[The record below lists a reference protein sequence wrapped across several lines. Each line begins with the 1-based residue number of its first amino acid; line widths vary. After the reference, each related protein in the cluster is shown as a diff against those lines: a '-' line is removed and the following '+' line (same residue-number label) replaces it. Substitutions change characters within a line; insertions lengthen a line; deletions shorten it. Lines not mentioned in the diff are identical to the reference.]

1 MRVAS
6 LIANVLPGRT
16 TAIKGVRFP
25 MIRTRLFCHLF
36 YLLLILISP
45 FTIFAQST
53 SLKITTSDEA
63 GRPLAMVKIEIKK
76 AGTVIAT
83 MTTDESGIAV
93 IPTLPAGTYE
103 LSATKEG
110 LEPRIK
116 SDLVVTGGV
125 LNEVELLMVPKVNI
139 TDTINVTASTAAT
152 NPIEQGASA
161 STDISRQQAKDTAI
175 RPHTVA
181 DALPLVPGIVRD
193 LQGQLKISGSSENR
207 SALLV
212 NAMDVTDPATG
223 QFGMTIPIDSV
234 QALNVYKSPFFAQ
247 YGRFTAGVVSVET
260 RRGGD
265 KWNFELNDPFPEF
278 RFLRRHLRGLHSATP
293 RINFNG
299 PLIKNKLY
307 FTQGIEYALKKN
319 RVLSLTFPNNETV
332 NESVNSFS
340 QFDYLGLS
348 NHAMTATVHI
358 APRHSK
364 WVNLDFFN
372 HRPVTPNMA
381 AHDYTTTFIDRWTL
395 GTNLLETNISF
406 KDAKQDVWAQGKQE
420 MFLSPT
426 GNSGNYFNEQNR
438 DSSRLEWM
446 EILTFRPVHKFGVHN
461 FKVGSDITRTHNQG
475 QFFAR
480 PVNIV
485 NTVGQL
491 LKRIEF
497 VGGSQYDRKDLEISG
512 FGQDHWVITK
522 NFSFD
527 YGLRFERQGIT
538 ETQRFAPRAGFAWT
552 PFGDQKTVV
561 RGGFGLFYD
570 RVPLNVYSFSSY
582 PDQVITTYG
591 ANGAMIDGPRRFYNF
606 TDRSEASRSIFI
618 RSNKNAIGNFA
629 PHTATSLIEIEQ
641 PVNSHLRFRAN
652 YQQSTSSGLIM
663 VTPTI
668 VNGRDSLALSS
679 RAKAKYHQIELT
691 SRVSWKDDQ
700 QLFLSYVHS
709 RSRGDLNEFNNY
721 LGSYPY
727 PIVRP
732 NQYTNLPGDLPH
744 RFLAWGTVK
753 LPWKVTWLPMA
764 EWRNGTPYSVVDA
777 GQNYVGIPNNDKYRF
792 PNFFSFDSRL
802 RKDFK
807 VNDKYSVRVSVS
819 GFNITN
825 HFNPPS
831 LHNNIADP
839 QFGLFFGQNT
849 RRIRLDFDVLF

>member
-1 MRVAS
+1 MLRMRSFFFVFAF
-6 LIANVLPGRT
+6 A
-16 TAIKGVRFP
+16 
-25 MIRTRLFCHLF
+25 
-36 YLLLILISP
+36 LLSP
-45 FTIFAQST
+45 FTIFAQT
-53 SLKITTSDEA
+53 TNLKITATDEA
-63 GRPLAMVKIEIKK
+63 GKPLAAVKIEL
-76 AGTVIAT
+76 AGAVAVTVV
-83 MTTDESGIAV
+83 TDEKGQAT
-93 IPTLPAGTYE
+93 IPNLAAGTYK
-103 LSATKEG
+103 LTATKEG
-110 LEPRIK
+110 LEPRTK
-116 SDLVVTGGV
+116 TDLVITAGV
-125 LNEVELLMVPKVNI
+125 PNELELLMVPKVNI
-139 TDTINVTASTAAT
+139 TDTVNVTASNAAA
-152 NPIEQGASA
+152 NPLEQGAA
-161 STDISRQQAKDTAI
+161 ATTEVSRQQAKDTAI

-181 DALPLVPGIVRD
+181 DALPLIPGVVRD
-193 LQGQLKISGSSENR
+193 LQGQLHISGSGENR
-207 SALLV
+207 NALLV

-234 QALNVYKSPFFAQ
+234 QTLNVYKSPFFAQ

-278 RFLRRHLRGLHSATP
+278 RFLRRHLRGMHSATP

-340 QFDYLGLS
+340 QFDYIGLK

-372 HRPVTPNMA
+372 RRPVTPNMA

-395 GTNLLETNISF
+395 GTNLLETNLSV
-406 KDAKQDVWAQGKQE
+406 KNARQDVWPGGNQE
-420 MFLSPT
+420 MTLTPT
-426 GNSGNYFNEQNR
+426 GNTGNYFNQQDRN
-438 DSSRLEWM
+438 SSRVEWM
-446 EILTFRPVHKFGVHN
+446 EILTFRPVNKWGTHN
-461 FKVGSDITRTHNQG
+461 FKIGSDITRTHNRG

-485 NTVGQL
+485 NTAGQR

-497 VGGSQYDRKDLEISG
+497 VGGSQYDRKDLEVSG
-512 FGQDHWVITK
+512 FGQDHWVMTK

-552 PFGDQKTVV
+552 PFGNDKTVL

-582 PDQVITTYG
+582 PDQVVTTYG
-591 ANGAMIDGPRRFYNF
+591 ANGAIIDGPRRFYNF
-606 TDRSEASRSIFI
+606 TDRAEASGSIFI
-618 RSNKNAIGNFA
+618 RSNRNAIGNFA
-629 PHTATSLIEIEQ
+629 PHTATSLIEIEH
-641 PVNSHLRFRAN
+641 PVNSHIRVRAN
-652 YQQSTSSGLIM
+652 YQKSNSSGLIM
-663 VTPTI
+663 VAPTV
-668 VNGRDSLALSS
+668 VNGRDVLSLSS

-691 SRVSWKDDQ
+691 TRVSWKDEQ

-753 LPWKVTWLPMA
+753 LPWKVTWFPMA
-764 EWRNGTPYSVVDA
+764 ELRNGMPYSLIDA
-777 GQNYVGIPNNDKYRF
+777 AQNYVGVANSQRF
-792 PNFFSFDSRL
+792 PKFFSFDSRV
-802 RKDFK
+802 RRDFK
-807 VNDKYSVRVSVS
+807 VNDKYSIRVSLS